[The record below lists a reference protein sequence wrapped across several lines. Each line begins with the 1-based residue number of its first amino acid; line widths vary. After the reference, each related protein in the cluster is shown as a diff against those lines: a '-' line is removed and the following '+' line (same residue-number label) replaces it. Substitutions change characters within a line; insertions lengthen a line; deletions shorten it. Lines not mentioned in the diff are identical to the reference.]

1 MSTSE
6 ECYLHTHSHLS
17 LWEDHNSVSTATVYG
32 LMNNT
37 AEIKIKLC
45 HDLEKF
51 IKKKTQTNFVYD
63 PYLKTKK
70 LGYYFIALNTQ
81 KCGEFEV

>member
-1 MSTSE
+1 
-6 ECYLHTHSHLS
+6 
-17 LWEDHNSVSTATVYG
+17 
-32 LMNNT
+32 MNNT

-45 HDLEKF
+45 HGLEKF
-51 IKKKTQTNFVYD
+51 IKKKTQTNSVYD

>member
-1 MSTSE
+1 
-6 ECYLHTHSHLS
+6 
-17 LWEDHNSVSTATVYG
+17 
-32 LMNNT
+32 MNNT

-70 LGYYFIALNTQ
+70 LGSYFMALNTQ